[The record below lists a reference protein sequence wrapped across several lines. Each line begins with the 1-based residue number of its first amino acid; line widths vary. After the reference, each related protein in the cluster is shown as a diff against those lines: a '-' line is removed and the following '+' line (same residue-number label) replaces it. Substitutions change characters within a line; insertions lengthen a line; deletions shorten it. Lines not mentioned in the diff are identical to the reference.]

1 MKKYF
6 VLITIMILQSQVMS
20 QTIEL
25 KFDHQALLVNDL
37 NKSATFYKEIL
48 LLDEI
53 ETPFDLDILRWF
65 SLGGTLQLHLI
76 ELKDQKIKTHRAT
89 HLALTVTNFDDFR
102 AHLDLQNIEYSNFAG
117 ESKKINLRPDGIRQ
131 IYLQDPDS
139 HWIEIND
146 VAEQN
151 DRD

>member
-6 VLITIMILQSQVMS
+6 VLITIMILQSQIMS
-20 QTIEL
+20 QTFEL

-53 ETPFDLDILRWF
+53 ETPGDLDILRWF
-65 SLGGTLQLHLI
+65 SLGGSLQLHLI
-76 ELKDQKIKTHRAT
+76 EINGEKINTHIAI
-89 HLALTVTNFDDFR
+89 HFALTVTNFDDFR
-102 AHLDLQNIEYSNFAG
+102 AHL
-117 ESKKINLRPDGIRQ
+117 
-131 IYLQDPDS
+131 QDPDG

-146 VAEQN
+146 VAEQSE
-151 DRD
+151 RD